1 MLTDKQ
7 KISIILLRN
16 GEKVITTAF
25 ACGVH
30 RCTIWRW
37 YCKRDVMRRYNLYCE
52 MDFRR
57 NLCYEDHMAQWH
69 KYESDRDALLKAIES
84 GNMASINLMQSYL
97 IEEYYEPLERRI
109 EARIASQSR
118 K

>member
-16 GEKVITTAF
+16 GEKVITTAL

-37 YCKRDVMRRYNLYCE
+37 FCKRDVMRRYKLYGE

-57 NLCYEDHMAQWH
+57 NLHYEDCMAQWH

-84 GNMASINLMQSYL
+84 GNKASITLMQSYL
-97 IEEYYEPLERRI
+97 IKEYYSPLEGKI
-109 EARIASQSR
+109 EARMASQKR
-118 K
+118 N